1 MSLKDKLDEEY
12 EQVDAWRPQPGQE
25 LIGTIVRINTRES
38 DQGPPYPVVTI
49 RESDG
54 SKLAF
59 HAFHSIPKARLAE
72 DKPLVGDEIAIR
84 YLGEQEGKNFT
95 YHNYRIV
102 VEHHQMSTKDAE
114 DVAATQQAKED
125 EVPFKW
131 DGCPSYEER
140 RGHASRW

>member
-25 LIGTIVRINTRES
+25 LIGTIVRINDRKT
-38 DQGPPYPVVTI
+38 DQGVYPVVTI
-49 RESDG
+49 READG

-59 HAFHSIPKARLAE
+59 HAFHAVAKTRLAE
-72 DKPLVGDEIAIR
+72 ENPLPGDEMAIR

-102 VEHHQMSTKDAE
+102 VEHNQMPTKDAE
-114 DVAATQQAKED
+114 NVAATQQEKED
-125 EVPFKW
+125 GEIPFLW

-140 RGHASRW
+140 RGHTSRW

>member
-1 MSLKDKLDEEY
+1 MSNLKDKLDEEY

-25 LIGTIVRINTRES
+25 LIGTVARINTRKT
-38 DQGPPYPVVTI
+38 DQGDYPVVTI
-49 RESDG
+49 READG

-59 HAFHSIPKARLAE
+59 HAFHSVARTRLAE
-72 DKPLVGDEIAIR
+72 ENPLPGDEMAIR

-114 DVAATQQAKED
+114 DVAATQQAKAED
-125 EVPFKW
+125 DGIPF
-131 DGCPSYEER
+131 
-140 RGHASRW
+140 